1 MTVPPEAILGTHVL
15 ATYIAGRAVFEK
27 SKMTAAVCAAVI

>member
-1 MTVPPEAILGTHVL
+1 VVLDRDIMTVSPEQIRGTVVL

-27 SKMTAAVCAAVI
+27 R